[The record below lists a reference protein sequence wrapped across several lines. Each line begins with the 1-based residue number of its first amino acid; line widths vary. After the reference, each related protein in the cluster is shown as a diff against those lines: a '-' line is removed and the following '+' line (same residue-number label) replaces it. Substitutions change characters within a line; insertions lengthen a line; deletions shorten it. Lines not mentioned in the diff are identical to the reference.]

1 MRGEVTNLLFNFF
14 EGSNE
19 EIMGRKQKEEV
30 LCWNLGNAV
39 RGQGRCKNPVRLS
52 MYDGPV
58 ETVEYMWMNI
68 PCMLDWIIG
77 FGQKTAEIHFLG
89 MNKQLISAQN
99 EMLLGLN

>member
-1 MRGEVTNLLFNFF
+1 
-14 EGSNE
+14 
-19 EIMGRKQKEEV
+19 
-30 LCWNLGNAV
+30 
-39 RGQGRCKNPVRLS
+39 
-52 MYDGPV
+52 MYDGSV

-99 EMLLGLN
+99 EMLLWLN